1 MEKILIAI
9 KKKINQYDTELGK
22 NLLIKGVD
30 KIEEF
35 KRIQGMSQGLNKAI
49 DIINETIQKYKEGDL
64 DDDK

>member
-9 KKKINQYDTELGK
+9 KKKINLYDTELGK

-30 KIEEF
+30 RIEEF

-49 DIINETIQKYKEGDL
+49 DIINETIEKYKEGDL